1 MKALTG
7 SLLLPLRPLMAVS
20 LACQTGSFLGF
31 PLQQAAIMLFA
42 AVCGKSCQNS

>member
-1 MKALTG
+1 MKGTYWQSTAA
-7 SLLLPLRPLMAVS
+7 SAVS